1 MDSHLLNTRD
11 DFFLMSSQVHS
22 YSSQIPEKQPSTQT
36 TYLSNSLLTN
46 KEKHDAI
53 SNKKNDCR

>member
-53 SNKKNDCR
+53 SN